1 MFRVA
6 FFRNRE
12 AGFTIIEVLVALAIV
27 AASLAS
33 IGALIATSAR
43 GSRVLERHAELIAT
57 MRAVVS
63 ALPKREQLAAGD
75 FAGELA
81 GHSYR
86 VNLLPFAVSG
96 IDPVSSSPWTPRTV
110 VTTVRSATGAEF
122 QLATVRLVRRAGE

>member
-1 MFRVA
+1 VA
-6 FFRNRE
+6 FFRNCE

-57 MRAVVS
+57 VRAVAS
-63 ALPKREQLAAGD
+63 ALPKREQLAAGG

-81 GHSYR
+81 GHAYR
-86 VNLLPFAVSG
+86 VSVSPFAAPG
-96 IDPVSSSPWTPRTV
+96 IDPESSSPWMPQTV
-110 VTTVRSATGAEF
+110 VMTVRSPTGAEF
-122 QLATVRLVRRAGE
+122 QLGTVRLRRRASE